1 MEVQQYFALREW
13 KISNRT
19 SLATARKLCDKDK
32 ETFYTDNVTIDIDKY
47 IKDCILG
54 TRRYCLKEDPKT
66 LPRARKYLKL

>member
-13 KISNRT
+13 KISNST
-19 SLATARKLCDKDK
+19 SLATVRKLCDKDK

-47 IKDCILG
+47 ITDCILG